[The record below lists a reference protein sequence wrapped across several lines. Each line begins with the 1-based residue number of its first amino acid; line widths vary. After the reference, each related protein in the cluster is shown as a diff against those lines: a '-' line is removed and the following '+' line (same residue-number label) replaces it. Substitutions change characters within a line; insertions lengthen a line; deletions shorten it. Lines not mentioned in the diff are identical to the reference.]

1 MRYSINFP
9 AGLSAVI
16 INSELFE
23 KYLHAVP
30 PAADTAQSVIW
41 VLKVRQ
47 GEQVPSLDRF
57 RDVLEKMAGDPTLRC
72 LPSRPCAHF
81 DLGPCSGKAVFLQSA
96 YHVLHGRVSNSS
108 SGARQSEA
116 AGAAWTVTILG
127 RVGSHRPVGARSS
140 ALCIF

>member
-30 PAADTAQSVIW
+30 PAADTAQSDIW
-41 VLKVRQ
+41 VLKVRE

-57 RDVLEKMAGDPTLRC
+57 RDVLEKMAGDPILR
-72 LPSRPCAHF
+72 
-81 DLGPCSGKAVFLQSA
+81 AV
-96 YHVLHGRVSNSS
+96 
-108 SGARQSEA
+108 
-116 AGAAWTVTILG
+116 
-127 RVGSHRPVGARSS
+127 
-140 ALCIF
+140 C